1 MRITGGEAARRILKV
16 PKGLDVRPTP
26 DLVKQAVFNS
36 LGARILDAKVLEL
49 FAGSGAL
56 SLECLSRGA
65 VSVLC
70 IEKSQRH
77 AEFIRSNAAAAG
89 YGGILETRTQDVFP
103 AMNQLAESGKQFD
116 LILADPPYGEKNV
129 NRRAVK
135 SFDPTHQFTKQETE
149 QLLDLAMQ
157 APSSFN
163 IQHWRLVNVTDKALR
178 AKLREAAFDQA
189 QVTEASL
196 LFVVTVDIKAWEKD
210 PARYW
215 VNAPKEA
222 QDILVPWINPF
233 YSGNEQLQRDEAMRS
248 AGIML
253 QTMMLSAKAMGYD
266 SCPMVGFDFDKVA
279 QLMRV

>member
-1 MRITGGEAARRILKV
+1 MNT
-16 PKGLDVRPTP
+16 
-26 DLVKQAVFNS
+26 F
-36 LGARILDAKVLEL
+36 DA
-49 FAGSGAL
+49 
-56 SLECLSRGA
+56 
-65 VSVLC
+65 
-70 IEKSQRH
+70 
-77 AEFIRSNAAAAG
+77 IR
-89 YGGILETRTQDVFP
+89 E
-103 AMNQLAESGKQFD
+103 
-116 LILADPPYGEKNV
+116 
-129 NRRAVK
+129 RRAVK

-178 AKLREAAFDQA
+178 AQLREAAFDQA

-253 QTMMLSAKAMGYD
+253 QRWLLSDPPCAPSLKEKKQKREWRMKQLQQEQQA
-266 SCPMVGFDFDKVA
+266 SLLKLFLFCPVISSTPPNGV
-279 QLMRV
+279 